1 MADKRNTVEYVKNYI
16 EKNIGYLLLSNE
28 YKNNKTPLLV
38 KCDKGHEYTTTWN
51 RISSKGARC
60 PECDK
65 IKRIEKQTFSY
76 DFVKNIIE
84 KEDYKLLSNNYVK
97 SIMPLKIKCDKGH
110 IFEMTFNNFYN
121 QNQRCPYC
129 AGVVKLTYDY
139 VKKII
144 ENETGYFLLSEKYM
158 NNRKK
163 LKIKCDKGHIF
174 EMTFGD
180 FKQGHR
186 CPICFGNVK
195 YTDEYVKNLF
205 IKDDYLLLDKY
216 KNNHSLMKV
225 KCDKGHIY
233 KTSLKRYINNHRCPL
248 CFKNGQVSKS
258 EKRVLKIV
266 KNIYNGIVF
275 ENCKNVIKNP
285 KTNRYLELDI
295 WMPELNKAIE
305 YNGYYYHSSPE
316 VIERDK
322 IKMNQFNNLQINLL
336 VIKDVNWKT
345 ENEKINSL
353 VKDFIQR

>member
-97 SIMPLKIKCDKGH
+97 SIMP
-110 IFEMTFNNFYN
+110 
-121 QNQRCPYC
+121 
-129 AGVVKLTYDY
+129 
-139 VKKII
+139 
-144 ENETGYFLLSEKYM
+144 
-158 NNRKK
+158 

-322 IKMNQFNNLQINLL
+322 IKMNQCNNLQINLL

>member
-110 IFEMTFNNFYN
+110 I
-121 QNQRCPYC
+121 
-129 AGVVKLTYDY
+129 
-139 VKKII
+139 
-144 ENETGYFLLSEKYM
+144 
-158 NNRKK
+158 
-163 LKIKCDKGHIF
+163 
-174 EMTFGD
+174 
-180 FKQGHR
+180 
-186 CPICFGNVK
+186 
-195 YTDEYVKNLF
+195 
-205 IKDDYLLLDKY
+205 
-216 KNNHSLMKV
+216 
-225 KCDKGHIY
+225 Y

-322 IKMNQFNNLQINLL
+322 IKMNQCNNLQINLL